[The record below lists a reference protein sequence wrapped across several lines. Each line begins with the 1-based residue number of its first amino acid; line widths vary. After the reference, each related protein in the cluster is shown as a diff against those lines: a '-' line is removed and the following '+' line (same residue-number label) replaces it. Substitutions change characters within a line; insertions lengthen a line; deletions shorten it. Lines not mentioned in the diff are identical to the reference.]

1 VLQES
6 TYEKDFSE
14 GLKKEVSMLYDLGL
28 EVHEIEF
35 IIYLRNRRNFFE
47 Y

>member
-1 VLQES
+1 MLQEL
-6 TYEKDFSE
+6 TYQRNLTE
-14 GLKKEVSMLYDLGL
+14 GLKKEISMLYDLGL

-35 IIYLRNRRNFFE
+35 IIDLRNRRNYFE